1 MKTTDPSPAPRK
13 TSTTRPALRRSRTTS
28 TTPTAP
34 TRRRKV
40 AAPDVGSIAE
50 RAFQLFAARGWQ
62 HGRDL
67 DDWLQAETEL
77 KSPTAARKR
86 ASRK

>member
-1 MKTTDPSPAPRK
+1 
-13 TSTTRPALRRSRTTS
+13 
-28 TTPTAP
+28 
-34 TRRRKV
+34 
-40 AAPDVGSIAE
+40 
-50 RAFQLFAARGWQ
+50 LFAARGWQ